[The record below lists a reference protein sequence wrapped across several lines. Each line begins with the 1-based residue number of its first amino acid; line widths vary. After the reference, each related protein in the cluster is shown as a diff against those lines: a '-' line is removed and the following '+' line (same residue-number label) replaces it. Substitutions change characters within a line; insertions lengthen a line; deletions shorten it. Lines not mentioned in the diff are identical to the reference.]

1 VGGVAGRQDG
11 EVARRIVAEV
21 SAVIEERE
29 RRFRELGVDTM
40 TDYRRL
46 REQGR
51 AGDDPFGDV
60 FLVVDG
66 WSVLRQDFEELEMAV
81 LALVSRSLTYGVHI
95 IGTANRWLEFRLG
108 LRDLI
113 GTKLE
118 LKLGDALDSE
128 VDRKMQQLV
137 PSDRPG
143 RGVTPDKMQF
153 LAAVPRIDHQQRADD
168 LGSGVTTWCVPSPT
182 TGTVRP
188 RRESGCCP
196 GCWSSPTCRR
206 TRWSRA
212 SCSASRASGCSR

>member
-1 VGGVAGRQDG
+1 
-11 EVARRIVAEV
+11 
-21 SAVIEERE
+21 
-29 RRFRELGVDTM
+29 
-40 TDYRRL
+40 
-46 REQGR
+46 
-51 AGDDPFGDV
+51 V

-81 LALVSRSLTYGVHI
+81 LALVSRSLTYGVTSSAPR
-95 IGTANRWLEFRLG
+95 TAGWSSG
-108 LRDLI
+108 WACRDLI

-128 VDRKMQQLV
+128 VTARC
-137 PSDRPG
+137 SSWCRATARARRP
-143 RGVTPDKMQF
+143 PDKMQF

-168 LGSGVTTWCVPSPT
+168 LGSGVTSLVRTVADHW
-182 TGTVRP
+182 TVRP